1 MKNNRDSLIHCCLSD
16 ANWWIWRR
24 LLLQASGKISHTAK
38 RKLYTKNK
46 QACEELHLSL
56 KGKGPYTIYKT
67 DSNKMGLRS
76 PNNAFYSK
84 AEGTLNVKE
93 EKIK

>member
-46 QACEELHLSL
+46 QAGEELHLS
-56 KGKGPYTIYKT
+56 
-67 DSNKMGLRS
+67 
-76 PNNAFYSK
+76 
-84 AEGTLNVKE
+84 
-93 EKIK
+93 

>member
-38 RKLYTKNK
+38 ESYTLKNK
-46 QACEELHLSL
+46 QAGEELHLSL
-56 KGKGPYTIYKT
+56 KAKDLIPFIKLIVTKWGYDHRIMPFIQK
-67 DSNKMGLRS
+67 L
-76 PNNAFYSK
+76 K
-84 AEGTLNVKE
+84 AP
-93 EKIK
+93 